1 MYNSSS
7 RQFIK
12 GGEGEKEEVHGC
24 VNGQEECRGAEEY
37 KISRIYRNSLAAPL
51 FSLVA
56 TATRAS
62 SRPMP
67 DSRTDESGKT
77 PVRGSRSA

>member
-1 MYNSSS
+1 MDRKKVEAQKIQNNS
-7 RQFIK
+7 
-12 GGEGEKEEVHGC
+12 
-24 VNGQEECRGAEEY
+24 
-37 KISRIYRNSLAAPL
+37 IYRNSVAAPL

-67 DSRTDESGKT
+67 DSRADESE
-77 PVRGSRSA
+77 

>member
-1 MYNSSS
+1 MDRKKVKAQKIQNNS
-7 RQFIK
+7 
-12 GGEGEKEEVHGC
+12 
-24 VNGQEECRGAEEY
+24 
-37 KISRIYRNSLAAPL
+37 IYRYSVAAPL

-67 DSRTDESGKT
+67 DSRADESEKT